1 MGIFDDLFMPHS
13 NNNGTGEVEHLVD
26 EAISLY
32 EQGNI
37 PALQNK
43 LYETYQHFNK
53 RGGGRLI
60 TQYPAKDRLCE
71 FFSFCL
77 QFDWMHDDDIREVW
91 VEDGF
96 YCITAYLCND
106 AKTKQDLLAG
116 CLDMFLILCYGRRN
130 FLHKMQDILTKA
142 EFKGE
147 SVFSEEDYANGAD
160 YVIRQFLFFSATVI
174 SPIERQHHIISPRIF
189 PAFQEAKTDF
199 EFASIPPNAILAKAN
214 FIAKIIEYILNT
226 M

>member
-1 MGIFDDLFMPHS
+1 MNIFDDLFMPHS
-13 NNNGTGEVEHLVD
+13 SNNDTGKVEYLVD

-32 EQGNI
+32 EQGDI
-37 PALQNK
+37 PALQNT

-53 RGGGRLI
+53 RGGGLLI
-60 TQYPAKDRLCE
+60 TQFPAKDRLCE
-71 FFSFCL
+71 FFSLCL
-77 QFDWMHDDDIREVW
+77 QFDWMNDKEIREVW

-96 YCITAYLCND
+96 YCIVTYLCYN
-106 AKTKQDLLAG
+106 AQTKQDLLAG
-116 CLDMFLILCYGRRN
+116 CLDMFLLLCYGRHS
-130 FLHKMQDILTKA
+130 LIPKMQDILSKA

-174 SPIERQHHIISPRIF
+174 SPIEKQHHIISSELL